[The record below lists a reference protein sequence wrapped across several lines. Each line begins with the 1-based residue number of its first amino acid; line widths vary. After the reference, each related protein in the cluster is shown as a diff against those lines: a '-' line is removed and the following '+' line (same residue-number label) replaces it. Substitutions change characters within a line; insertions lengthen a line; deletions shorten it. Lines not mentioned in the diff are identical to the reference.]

1 MPNDSG
7 GQFPLPANTAPAVGG
22 TPLTSPEEVKL
33 TDDVAP
39 DLTTP
44 PASPPHELERSEIPL
59 SGTEPTPIYTPP
71 APPTPAAFT
80 PSRPFPIVTILLLLI
95 SVAAIAAAYFFYQQN
110 SVLGQQLA
118 EIEKTLAQ
126 QRIKENQI
134 TPTPTATPIPE
145 LSPIG
150 TISATPS
157 LTPTPTAQNG
167 SVFGTITSVIA
178 AATAKY
184 PAAQLLMVT
193 VSAAE
198 NPATAITKYW
208 FRQTETDKRYLYIL
222 SEVGKDLALVDQ
234 QVYVTPDNTIP
245 SLNQLAAAGQLGLDL
260 PEALTIATAACPPNF
275 SCHFTPVS
283 GQYIKAGVNLW
294 QISYKPTDGSKPF
307 VIQIDAATKKILYK
321 NQ

>member
-44 PASPPHELERSEIPL
+44 PATAPISTPEA
-59 SGTEPTPIYTPP
+59 EPMPTYTPP
-71 APPTPAAFT
+71 SASPTPATIT

-95 SVAAIAAAYFFYQQN
+95 SVAAIAPAYFFYQQN

-145 LSPIG
+145 PSPIG
-150 TISATPS
+150 TIPAPPS

-222 SEVGKDLALVDQ
+222 SEPSKDLALVDQ

-307 VIQIDAATKKILYK
+307 VIQIDAT
-321 NQ
+321 

>member
-71 APPTPAAFT
+71 APPPPAT
-80 PSRPFPIVTILLLLI
+80 IPPSRPSPIVTILLLLI

-126 QRIKENQI
+126 QRIKENQV
-134 TPTPTATPIPE
+134 TPTPTPTIEP
-145 LSPIG
+145 SPTG

-157 LTPTPTAQNG
+157 LTPTPTAQSG
-167 SVFGTITSVIA
+167 TVFGTINSVIA
-178 AATAKY
+178 TATAKY
-184 PAAQLLMVT
+184 GNAQLLMIT

-222 SEVGKDLALVDQ
+222 SEPGKDLALVDQ
-234 QVYVTPDNTIP
+234 QVYVTPDNNIP

-260 PEALTIATAACPPNF
+260 PEALTIAAAACPPNF

-283 GQYIKAGVNLW
+283 GQYIKAGVSLW

-307 VIQIDAATKKILYK
+307 VIQIDAATQKVLYK

>member
-7 GQFPLPANTAPAVGG
+7 GQFPSPPSS
-22 TPLTSPEEVKL
+22 TPVTTHEVPL

-44 PASPPHELERSEIPL
+44 PASPPLELERSEIPL
-59 SGTEPTPIYTPP
+59 SGTIPIYTPP
-71 APPTPAAFT
+71 APPATPAAFT

-95 SVAAIAAAYFFYQQN
+95 SVGAVAAAFFFYQQ
-110 SVLGQQLA
+110 SRSLGQQLT
-118 EIEKTLAQ
+118 EIERIQ
-126 QRIKENQI
+126 QQQKIKENQTI
-134 TPTPTATPIPE
+134 FAPTPAPTLE
-145 LSPIG
+145 LSPTL
-150 TISATPS
+150 TITPVPLS
-157 LTPTPTAQNG
+157 G

-178 AATAKY
+178 VAAAKY
-184 PAAQLLMVT
+184 PNAQLLMVT

-234 QVYVTPDNTIP
+234 QVYVTPDNNIP

-260 PEALTIATAACPPNF
+260 PEALTIAAAACPPNF

-283 GQYIKAGVNLW
+283 GQYIKAGVSLW

-307 VIQIDAATKKILYK
+307 VIQIDAATQKVLYK

>member
-7 GQFPLPANTAPAVGG
+7 GQFPSPPSS
-22 TPLTSPEEVKL
+22 TPVTTHEVPL

-44 PASPPHELERSEIPL
+44 PASPPLELERSEIPL
-59 SGTEPTPIYTPP
+59 SGTIPIYTPP
-71 APPTPAAFT
+71 APPATPAAFT

-126 QRIKENQI
+126 QRIKENQV
-134 TPTPTATPIPE
+134 TPTPTPTIEP
-145 LSPIG
+145 SPTG

-157 LTPTPTAQNG
+157 LTPTPTAQSG
-167 SVFGTITSVIA
+167 TVFGTINSVIA
-178 AATAKY
+178 TATAKY
-184 PAAQLLMVT
+184 GNAQLLMIT

-208 FRQTETDKRYLYIL
+208 FRQTESDKRYLYIL
-222 SEVGKDLALVDQ
+222 SEPSKDLALVDQ

-245 SLNQLAAAGQLGLDL
+245 SLNRLAAAGQLGLDL
-260 PEALTIATAACPPNF
+260 PEALTIAAAACPPNF

-283 GQYIKAGVNLW
+283 GQYIKAGVSLW
-294 QISYKPTDGSKPF
+294 QVSYKPTDGSKPF
-307 VIQIDAATKKILYK
+307 VIQIDATTKKVLYK

>member
-44 PASPPHELERSEIPL
+44 PATAPISTPEA
-59 SGTEPTPIYTPP
+59 EPMPTYTPP
-71 APPTPAAFT
+71 SASPTPATIT

-126 QRIKENQI
+126 QRIKENQV
-134 TPTPTATPIPE
+134 TPTPTPTIEP
-145 LSPIG
+145 SPTG

-157 LTPTPTAQNG
+157 LTPTPTAQSG
-167 SVFGTITSVIA
+167 TVFGTINSV
-178 AATAKY
+178 
-184 PAAQLLMVT
+184 
-193 VSAAE
+193 
-198 NPATAITKYW
+198 
-208 FRQTETDKRYLYIL
+208 
-222 SEVGKDLALVDQ
+222 
-234 QVYVTPDNTIP
+234 
-245 SLNQLAAAGQLGLDL
+245 
-260 PEALTIATAACPPNF
+260 
-275 SCHFTPVS
+275 
-283 GQYIKAGVNLW
+283 
-294 QISYKPTDGSKPF
+294 
-307 VIQIDAATKKILYK
+307 
-321 NQ
+321 